1 MKRPACH
8 FPLPKAQAQQE
19 LRPTGGMTRVACYFL
34 LCCGIAV
41 LAPTGLAETSNTNS
55 SDAPEA
61 VIGPPASASADA
73 VPAAASA
80 PAALTETASTPAAP
94 ADTNTAPAP
103 PPDTNSTPA
112 ALADSNSSPA
122 SEAGKPG
129 PNAEFETALGLA
141 RQQRRDKLF
150 VAAAHLLEGI
160 LKTNAPSAVQ
170 REALFELA
178 LVMQDDEQ
186 PAKAQQIWSQYLHLY
201 ANDPTVPDVLL
212 RQGLLFRKMG
222 VDSFAISKFYA
233 VMSSALKLKQD
244 NLAYYK
250 KLVVQAQTE
259 IADTYYQDAKFE
271 EASDF
276 YNRILKSSDAED
288 NREQLEWKLIRS
300 LSYLTNDVET
310 IGKAQSYLARFPKS
324 SNVPEVRF
332 LLACSFKNMKRNSD
346 ALEQVLLL
354 LQSQQENVSK
364 DPETWAYWQRRA
376 GNEIANQLYKQGDYA
391 NALEIYLSL
400 ADLDTSPGWQAPV
413 WYQAALAYEQLQQWQ
428 KAADTYT
435 RILDRQKELTPATNT
450 PALASLF
457 EMAQWRKDYIA
468 WLQKAKLNDVA
479 LHPQPGTNTG
489 GMEPHLN

>member
-1 MKRPACH
+1 MKRHACH
-8 FPLPKAQAQQE
+8 I
-19 LRPTGGMTRVACYFL
+19 L
-34 LCCGIAV
+34 LCCGIV
-41 LAPTGLAETSNTNS
+41 GLTPAGVAEISNTNS
-55 SDAPEA
+55 SDATEA
-61 VIGPPASASADA
+61 VVGPPASASANA
-73 VPAAASA
+73 LPTAATTSA
-80 PAALTETASTPAAP
+80 
-94 ADTNTAPAP
+94 
-103 PPDTNSTPA
+103 DTNSTPA
-112 ALADSNSSPA
+112 PPPNTNSTPAGLADTNSSPA
-122 SEAGKPG
+122 SEANESVPKG
-129 PNAEFETALGLA
+129 EFEIAIDVA

-150 VAAAHLLEGI
+150 VAAAQILEGI
-160 LKTNAPSAVQ
+160 LKTNAPPALQ
-170 REALFELA
+170 RAALFELA

-201 ANDPTVPDVLL
+201 SEDPTVPDVLL
-212 RQGLLFRKMG
+212 RQGLLFREMG

-233 VMSSALKLKQD
+233 VMSSALKLKED

-276 YNRILKSSDAED
+276 YNRILKSGDAEG

-310 IGKAQSYLARFPKS
+310 IGKAQSFLARFPKS

-332 LLACSFKNMKRNSD
+332 VLACSFKNMKRDSD
-346 ALEQVLLL
+346 ALQQVLLL
-354 LQSQQENVSK
+354 LQSQQETVSK

-391 NALEIYLSL
+391 SALEIYLSL
-400 ADLDTSPGWQAPV
+400 ADLDTSPVWQAPV
-413 WYQAALAYEQLQQWQ
+413 WYQAAMAYEQLQQWQ

-435 RILDRQKELTPATNT
+435 RILDRQKELAPAANT

-468 WLQKAKLNDVA
+468 WMQKAKFNDLA
-479 LHPQPGTNTG
+479 LRPQPSNNTP
-489 GMEPHLN
+489 GMEPHPN